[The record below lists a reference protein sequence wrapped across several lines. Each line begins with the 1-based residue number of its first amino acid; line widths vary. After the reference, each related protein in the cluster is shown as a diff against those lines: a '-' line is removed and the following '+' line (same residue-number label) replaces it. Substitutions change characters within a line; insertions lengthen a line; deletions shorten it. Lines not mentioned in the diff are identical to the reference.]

1 MENMSIQWFPG
12 HMAKTRRLIKS
23 NLKNVDAVVEVTDA
37 RIPRSSRNPELGHL
51 VGSKPRII
59 LLNKS
64 DSADPIITKEWID
77 FYAERGIFAIPTDCR
92 SGKGVNNF
100 PAVIKKCLIE
110 ELERRANKG
119 MEGKAIRIMIVGIPN
134 VGKSS
139 FINRLSNGK
148 RTKVEDRPGV
158 TRDKQWVNTGEGIE
172 VLDMPGVLWPKFE
185 SKIVGEH
192 LAFTGAVKDQI
203 LDVEY
208 LAMRLIEVLSENYFP
223 LLSERYNI
231 TQQEVENLDSFDTLE
246 LIGKKRGMLMSGGR
260 VNTERAAIMLLDEY
274 RGGKIGNITLE
285 RPYRKQED

>member
-12 HMAKTRRLIKS
+12 HMAKTRRLIKN
-23 NLKNVDAVVEVTDA
+23 NLKNVDAIVEVTDA
-37 RIPRSSRNPELGHL
+37 RIPRSSRNPELGYL
-51 VGSKPRII
+51 VGSKPRIV
-59 LLNKS
+59 LLNKC
-64 DSADPIITKEWID
+64 DSADPEITKKWID
-77 FYAERGIFAIPTDCR
+77 FYSQRGIFAIPTDCR
-92 SGKGVNNF
+92 SGKGVKNF
-100 PAVIKKCLIE
+100 SSILKKCLNE
-110 ELERRANKG
+110 ELQRRANKG
-119 MEGKAIRIMIVGIPN
+119 MEGKAIRVMIVGIPN

-158 TRDKQWVNTGEGIE
+158 TRDKQWVNTGDGIE

-185 SKIVGEH
+185 SKVVGEY

-208 LAMRLIEVLSENYFP
+208 LAMRLIEVLSENYFS

-231 TQQEVENLDSFDTLE
+231 TKEETENLDSYDILE
-246 LIGKKRGMLMSGGR
+246 LIAKKRGMLMSGGR
-260 VNTERAAIMLLDEY
+260 ANTERAAIVLLDEY

-285 RPYRKQED
+285 IPY